1 MGTDRPARQTD
12 ERKIIEVIEA
22 LEDENHRLKIQVAIL
37 KRMAEQARYM
47 MARSPN
53 EALVRNWFNDYKGAM
68 E

>member
-1 MGTDRPARQTD
+1 MGTDRSTRQTD

-22 LEDENHRLKIQVAIL
+22 LEDENRRLKMQVTIL
-37 KRMAEQARYM
+37 KRMAEQARYL

>member
-1 MGTDRPARQTD
+1 MGTDRPARQAD

-22 LEDENHRLKIQVAIL
+22 LEDENHRLKMQVTIL
-37 KRMAEQARYM
+37 KRLAEQARYM

>member
-1 MGTDRPARQTD
+1 MGTDRSTRQAD

>member
-1 MGTDRPARQTD
+1 MGTDRPARQAD